1 MATHIK
7 VLGIIHIAF
16 GAFGLAL
23 AFLVLLLFGG
33 IAGLVGVS
41 GEEGAFVAAPVV
53 GIIGTL
59 LFLVMALLSLPGIV
73 AGIGLLGFRP
83 WARILAIIVSA
94 VHLLNIPLGT
104 LLGVYGLWALLN
116 SEGEALFG
124 PGGPARGA

>member
-7 VLGIIHIAF
+7 VLGIIHIVF

-33 IAGLVGVS
+33 IAGFVGFS

-59 LFLVMALLSLPGIV
+59 LFLVMAVLSLPGIV

-94 VHLLNIPLGT
+94 VHLLNVPLGT
-104 LLGVYGLWALLN
+104 LVGVYGLWALL
-116 SEGEALFG
+116 SRETEALFSA
-124 PGGPARGA
+124 GGAERF

>member
-7 VLGIIHIAF
+7 VLGIIHIVF

-33 IAGLVGVS
+33 IAGFVGFS

-59 LFLVMALLSLPGIV
+59 LFLVVAVLSLPGIV

-94 VHLLNIPLGT
+94 VHLLNVPLGT
-104 LLGVYGLWALLN
+104 LVGVYGLWALL
-116 SEGEALFG
+116 SRETEALFSA
-124 PGGPARGA
+124 GGAERF

>member
-7 VLGIIHIAF
+7 VLGIIHIVF
-16 GAFGLAL
+16 GVFGLAL
-23 AFLVLLLFGG
+23 AFLVLVLFGG

-59 LFLVMALLSLPGIV
+59 LFLVMAGLSLPGIV
-73 AGIGLLGFRP
+73 AGVGLLGFRP

-94 VHLLNIPLGT
+94 VHLLNVPLGT

-124 PGGPARGA
+124 PEGPARGA

>member
-7 VLGIIHIAF
+7 VLGIIHIVF
-16 GAFGLAL
+16 GVFGLAL
-23 AFLVLLLFGG
+23 AFLVLVLFGG

-41 GEEGAFVAAPVV
+41 GEEGALVAAPVV

-59 LFLVMALLSLPGIV
+59 LFLVMAVLSLPGIV
-73 AGIGLLGFRP
+73 AGVGLLRFRP

-116 SEGEALFG
+116 PEGEALFG
-124 PGGPARGA
+124 PGGLARGA